1 MAVHFSDEE
10 KEKLKQDKASIYE
23 DHTDEAIKEEI
34 KNLSWKGKLKQF
46 QHYYLKGAIIAVVII
61 AMIGLQVYDAVT
73 KADVLL
79 FICVQGDVIDD
90 DNVEKIQKALN
101 EYLGYQDGKETVRL
115 SLDGDDQQ
123 IQTFLYSGTADLLIC
138 SEENLEK
145 WGHAGYFY
153 SENGKDGAKGNE
165 EVAFYSEY
173 PEKYRRYTQY
183 ISGEDV
189 RSNTTDKNM
198 KASDKTQYFTGLSLE
213 DSDKYKQL
221 GGILPDP
228 VIAMSNESKHPEDA
242 EKIIRYLMDNSLK
255 WNLKIKTASDGQNT
269 K

>member
-145 WGHAGYFY
+145 WGMPAIF
-153 SENGKDGAKGNE
+153 
-165 EVAFYSEY
+165 
-173 PEKYRRYTQY
+173 
-183 ISGEDV
+183 
-189 RSNTTDKNM
+189 
-198 KASDKTQYFTGLSLE
+198 
-213 DSDKYKQL
+213 
-221 GGILPDP
+221 
-228 VIAMSNESKHPEDA
+228 
-242 EKIIRYLMDNSLK
+242 IR
-255 WNLKIKTASDGQNT
+255 KTARMVQKAMKRLRFIRNIRKNIVDTRSIFPERMYAAIPRT
-269 K
+269 RT

>member
-46 QHYYLKGAIIAVVII
+46 QHYYLKGVIIAVVII

-90 DNVEKIQKALN
+90 DNVEKIQKTLN

-153 SENGKDGAKGNE
+153 SENGKDRAKGNE

-198 KASDKTQYFTGLSLE
+198 KASDKTQYFTGLSLK
-213 DSDKYKQL
+213 DSEKYKQL
-221 GGILPDP
+221 GGMLPDP

>member
-23 DHTDEAIKEEI
+23 DHTDEAIKEET

-46 QHYYLKGAIIAVVII
+46 QHYYLKGVIIAVVII

-153 SENGKDGAKGNE
+153 SE
-165 EVAFYSEY
+165 Y

-221 GGILPDP
+221 GGMLPDP

>member
-46 QHYYLKGAIIAVVII
+46 QHYYLKGVIIAVVII

-101 EYLGYQDGKETVRL
+101 EYLGYHPDMVRK
-115 SLDGDDQQ
+115 SKSARR
-123 IQTFLYSGTADLLIC
+123 IQKRHHGLYL
-138 SEENLEK
+138 
-145 WGHAGYFY
+145 
-153 SENGKDGAKGNE
+153 
-165 EVAFYSEY
+165 
-173 PEKYRRYTQY
+173 
-183 ISGEDV
+183 
-189 RSNTTDKNM
+189 
-198 KASDKTQYFTGLSLE
+198 
-213 DSDKYKQL
+213 
-221 GGILPDP
+221 
-228 VIAMSNESKHPEDA
+228 
-242 EKIIRYLMDNSLK
+242 
-255 WNLKIKTASDGQNT
+255 
-269 K
+269 

>member
-1 MAVHFSDEE
+1 MGDHRLIYVCIKRFIVERRTITLAVHFSDEE

-46 QHYYLKGAIIAVVII
+46 QHYYLKGVIIAVVII

-90 DNVEKIQKALN
+90 DNVEKIQKTLN

-123 IQTFLYSGTADLLIC
+123 IQTFLYSCLL
-138 SEENLEK
+138 
-145 WGHAGYFY
+145 
-153 SENGKDGAKGNE
+153 
-165 EVAFYSEY
+165 
-173 PEKYRRYTQY
+173 YT
-183 ISGEDV
+183 SPSPRDT
-189 RSNTTDKNM
+189 R
-198 KASDKTQYFTGLSLE
+198 
-213 DSDKYKQL
+213 
-221 GGILPDP
+221 
-228 VIAMSNESKHPEDA
+228 
-242 EKIIRYLMDNSLK
+242 
-255 WNLKIKTASDGQNT
+255 
-269 K
+269 

>member
-46 QHYYLKGAIIAVVII
+46 QHYYLKGVIIAVVII

-101 EYLGYQDGKETVRL
+101 EYLGYQDGKEPFRL

-123 IQTFLYSGTADLLIC
+123 IQTFLYSGRSFDLF
-138 SEENLEK
+138 
-145 WGHAGYFY
+145 G
-153 SENGKDGAKGNE
+153 GKFRKMGACRLFLFGKRQGWC
-165 EVAFYSEY
+165 
-173 PEKYRRYTQY
+173 KRQ
-183 ISGEDV
+183 
-189 RSNTTDKNM
+189 
-198 KASDKTQYFTGLSLE
+198 
-213 DSDKYKQL
+213 
-221 GGILPDP
+221 
-228 VIAMSNESKHPEDA
+228 
-242 EKIIRYLMDNSLK
+242 
-255 WNLKIKTASDGQNT
+255 
-269 K
+269 